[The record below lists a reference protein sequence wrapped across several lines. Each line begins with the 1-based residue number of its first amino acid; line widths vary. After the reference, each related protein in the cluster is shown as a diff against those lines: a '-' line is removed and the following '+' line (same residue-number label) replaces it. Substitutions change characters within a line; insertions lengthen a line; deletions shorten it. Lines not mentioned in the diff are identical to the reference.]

1 MDISQK
7 AQNTQDTAHRSYEA
21 QEEEIPKCGYTDPSW
36 KVDQH
41 MDGLQPTNRL
51 SIGSSME
58 QLEKGPKDLKRFSAP
73 QEEQQ
78 VPTSIPT
85 APKD

>member
-1 MDISQK
+1 
-7 AQNTQDTAHRSYEA
+7 
-21 QEEEIPKCGYTDPSW
+21 
-36 KVDQH
+36 

-85 APKD
+85 APKN